1 MSIKWLSSVC
11 PEGLYIHWPFC
22 KNKCHYCDFISF
34 EKHEDF
40 EKSYHQALLKEIELF
55 AKLLET
61 SNKKIKTIFLGGG
74 SPSLYPLDLLEELI
88 ICLKKYFSFDE
99 LQEFTIEANPADVT
113 VHHLKLWQK
122 LGINRLSIGVQV
134 LDDQVLK
141 NLNRLQ
147 NQEEVFNLMKIAPD
161 YFENIS
167 VDLILGLPGVTNQA
181 WENTLEKVISWPIKH
196 LSVYFLTVY
205 EKTPLYFRIKNN
217 EVDLLDEDE
226 LVSLYERT
234 VLFLKKHGFEQYEIS
249 NFAKPGFRSIH
260 NISYWDRRPYKG
272 FGLSASSFDGQHRF
286 INEKNL
292 SLYLKYFDSKNAEK
306 PYHFAE
312 KLTGAQVRLEVL
324 MLGLRQQKGVDLHHV
339 LYLFKDFDQNSFLER
354 VKLLESEGLMKRMGD
369 RLQLTL
375 KGMFVENEVILNLL
389 MGE

>member
-34 EKHEDF
+34 EKHEGF
-40 EKSYHQALLKEIELF
+40 EKLYHQALLKEIEIF
-55 AKLLET
+55 AESLKT

-74 SPSLYPLDLLEELI
+74 SPSLYPLDLLEELVV
-88 ICLKKYFSFDE
+88 CLKKYFPFDE

-147 NQEEVFNLMKIAPD
+147 NQEDVFNLMRIAPD

-167 VDLILGLPGVTNQA
+167 IDLILGLPGVTKQM
-181 WENTLEKVISWPIKH
+181 WKNTLEKVISWPIKH

-205 EKTPLYFRIKNN
+205 EKTPLYFRIKKG
-217 EVDLLDEDE
+217 EIDLLDEDE
-226 LVSLYERT
+226 LVSLYEQT
-234 VLFLKKHGFEQYEIS
+234 VLFFKKYGFEQYEIS

-260 NISYWDRRPYKG
+260 NISYWDRRSYKG

-292 SLYLKYFDSKNAEK
+292 SLYLKYFDSKNAENHY
-306 PYHFAE
+306 PFAE
-312 KLTGAQVRLEVL
+312 KLTKGQEGLEIL

-339 LYLFKDFDQNSFLER
+339 LYLLKDFDQNSFLER
-354 VKLLESEGLMKRMGD
+354 VKLLESEGLMKKMGD

-375 KGMFVENEVILNLL
+375 RGMFLENEVILNLL